1 MGSLNSKNG
10 NNWRSDSEP
19 CEHYKDSTVI
29 EIWRNR
35 TFCYGATHSIVV
47 VKYKCNKC
55 NEIFYKSYD
64 FAREGERV
72 NFGRPDKSK
81 VIYAWK
87 VHCTEGLTFSKVE
100 ELSSKVKT
108 DVYYIFEQEKYAL
121 LKLNCHD
128 WALGFERILRSQ
140 TKCNEK
146 CTGCKKYDLEYL
158 PLKIQTWIISDTV
171 RLYPIFYPHYYAKN
185 LITKCLLDFSRAFNF
200 KANYITKTHYA
211 KWK

>member
-1 MGSLNSKNG
+1 MHT
-10 NNWRSDSEP
+10 NNVQYFS
-19 CEHYKDSTVI
+19 
-29 EIWRNR
+29 
-35 TFCYGATHSIVV
+35 
-47 VKYKCNKC
+47 
-55 NEIFYKSYD
+55 
-64 FAREGERV
+64 
-72 NFGRPDKSK
+72 FGRPDKSK

-128 WALGFERILRSQ
+128 WALGFEKLLRSQ

-146 CTGCKKYDLEYL
+146 CTGCKKYNLEYL

-171 RLYPIFYPHYYAKN
+171 RLYPILYPHYYAKN
-185 LITKCLLDFSRAFNF
+185 LLFKCFLDFSSAFNF
-200 KANYITKTHYA
+200 RAHFLTKTHYA